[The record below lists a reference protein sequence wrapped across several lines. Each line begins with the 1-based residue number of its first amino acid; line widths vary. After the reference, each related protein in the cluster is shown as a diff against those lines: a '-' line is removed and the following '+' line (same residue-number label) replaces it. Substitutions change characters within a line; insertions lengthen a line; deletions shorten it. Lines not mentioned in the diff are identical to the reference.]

1 MPKLT
6 EEQIADDS
14 ALRAVAKA
22 HATRTIDGL
31 WLPIFCPKSAAV
43 TSLDQ
48 AMYKIYWVEAGGGC
62 IKRGA
67 ANRKAALARKA
78 IGC

>member
-6 EEQIADDS
+6 KEQIAEDN

-48 AMYKIYWVEAGGGC
+48 SMYKIYWVEAGGGC
-62 IKRGA
+62 FKRGA

>member
-6 EEQIADDS
+6 QEQIADDN

-31 WLPIFCPKSAAV
+31 HLPIYCPKSAAV
-43 TSLDQ
+43 TSLEQ
-48 AMYKIYWVEAGGGC
+48 AMYKIYWVESGGGSLKVG
-62 IKRGA
+62 I
-67 ANRKAALARKA
+67 ANRKAALARKQFQ
-78 IGC
+78 C